1 MSAPFDTL
9 QLARGFE
16 AAGFPLD
23 QASKMAEAVAQATVS
38 ADLATKRDLRELE
51 QRLTIRLSAA
61 MVVVA
66 GLLFG
71 ALHYWPPTTAP
82 SISAPAQRTSVGSI
96 GSGDIV
102 LAAAE
107 PQRPYSCRLLDDA
120 ERKCAFGACDQRD
133 RDRLR
138 KECLRDG
145 GRP

>member
-23 QASKMAEAVAQATVS
+23 QASKMAEAVAQATIG

-61 MVVVA
+61 MVVIA

-71 ALHYWPPTTAP
+71 ALHYWPPAASSPTP
-82 SISAPAQRTSVGSI
+82 PAASPAKPTVMLVADAQQ
-96 GSGDIV
+96 
-102 LAAAE
+102 E
-107 PQRPYSCRLLDDA
+107 PPYSCRLLYD
-120 ERKCAFGACDQRD
+120 EQRKCAFGSCDPRTIE
-133 RDRLR
+133 RLKR
-138 KECLRDG
+138 ECLRDG